1 MKTTSK
7 KKNFSY
13 LTYLLKDLTPAGF
26 VTIRRWLQHES
37 ESIDKNENKQLNK
50 RKKLLINN
58 SLSLISRNARGS
70 GSTLDTY
77 NAPSSETTSGCASLA
92 KQSQLL
98 LHRMEQFIWSL
109 RQILG
114 EVDKLPSN
122 VKSVLKKTILLT
134 KKNEKIMVN
143 LAINYG
149 SKNEILNAIK
159 KNKKKINIKNFEKN
173 LYTKNIPDPDILIR
187 TGGHQRLSNFML
199 WQLAYTELFFLKKL
213 WPEFN
218 TNDLISII
226 KRYKKSKRN
235 FGNI

>member
-1 MKTTSK
+1 MLLSSWMAMVGGE
-7 KKNFSY
+7 KKNGRGRNFGHFKGVETVKKIVKGSIKSKIKIVSFYVFSSENWKRPKAEINFLFKLITNY
-13 LTYLLKDLTPAGF
+13 FSKE
-26 VTIRRWLQHES
+26 I
-37 ESIDKNENKQLNK
+37 ESIIKQGIK
-50 RKKLLINN
+50 IN
-58 SLSLISRNARGS
+58 
-70 GSTLDTY
+70 
-77 NAPSSETTSGCASLA
+77 
-92 KQSQLL
+92 
-98 LHRMEQFIWSL
+98 
-109 RQILG
+109 ILG

-173 LYTKNIPDPDILIR
+173 LYTKNILDPDILIR

-213 WPEFN
+213 WPDFN
-218 TNDLISII
+218 TNDLTSII